1 MLIYLLVVLLILIF
15 QDQVHEIKSQLR
27 REKVENRYLLIV
39 CCILVL
45 LAALRGSTV
54 GTDSLGYI
62 QDYDVTSSYSLK
74 EILIRKADFPGYYIL
89 SKICS
94 QLHLS
99 IHMFFGIVEGIY
111 VYSIYKFTS
120 RFSEDKLYTILCFE
134 MIGLYSFSLAGLK
147 QTLSMAFVL
156 LYYLALIDK
165 KYILTVMNAFV
176 AYQCHHVSSIFLFG
190 VALYLI
196 RNWKI
201 YYLSL
206 AGIVLFALFGTSFIW
221 SNMLTTLDSE
231 HYTRA
236 YMADEGYSNTT
247 MIFYGVLLL
256 ILFLFSENY
265 RKRRKGESKVVL
277 GMSTLAFVFQAF
289 SFISSAAFRLSFFF
303 LPFMIIGFPNAFNKI
318 RDKDTGKVV
327 KFMVAF
333 MIVFFF
339 VYSNRNGGSVVPYIF
354 FWQE

>member
-1 MLIYLLVVLLILIF
+1 MLIYLLVVSLILIF
-15 QDQVHEIKSQLR
+15 QDQVHGIKSQLL
-27 REKVENRYLLIV
+27 RERAENRFLLMI

-54 GTDSLGYI
+54 GTDTAGYI
-62 QDYDVTSSYSLK
+62 LEYDVTSSYSLK

-89 SKICS
+89 SKICL

-99 IHMFFGIVEGIY
+99 IQMFFGIVEGIY

-165 KYILTVMNAFV
+165 KYILTVMYAFV
-176 AYQCHHVSSIFLFG
+176 AYQCHHASLIFLFG
-190 VALYLI
+190 VALYFI

-206 AGIVLFALFGTSFIW
+206 FVVVLFALFGTNFIW
-221 SNMLTTLDSE
+221 TNMLDLLSSE
-231 HYTRA
+231 HYTKS
-236 YMADEGYSNTT
+236 YTEDEGYANTT

-256 ILFLFSENY
+256 MLFLFSANY
-265 RKRRKGESKVVL
+265 RKQKKEESKLVL
-277 GMSTLAFVFQAF
+277 GMSTLAFAFQAI
-289 SFISSAAFRLSFFF
+289 SFISSAAFRLSYYF
-303 LPFMIIGFPNAFNKI
+303 LPLMIVGFPNAFNKI
-318 RDKDTGKVV
+318 RDKDLGKVV
-327 KFMVAF
+327 KYVVAF

-339 VYSNRNGGSVVPYIF
+339 VYANRNGGSVVPYKF